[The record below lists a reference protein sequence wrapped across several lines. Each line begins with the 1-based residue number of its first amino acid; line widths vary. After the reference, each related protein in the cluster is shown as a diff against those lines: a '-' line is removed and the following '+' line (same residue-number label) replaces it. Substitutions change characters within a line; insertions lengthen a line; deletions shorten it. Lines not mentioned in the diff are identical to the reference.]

1 MGILYSFWAWPA
13 ELNVMAGES
22 LKLNSP
28 IMMTNLSERNK
39 GQSFIHSSI
48 QQVGGVAVSV
58 VVEVTLCALSI
69 ESNLLNEAAIT
80 ERVVAGVFPMHNIHS
95 LGGMQRRIFT
105 YLAGW
110 PLVWA
115 FGKMLRF
122 LILSSIIIGIRSAGT
137 LLDGERFMKCF
148 LFNGLEF

>member
-1 MGILYSFWAWPA
+1 
-13 ELNVMAGES
+13 MAGES

-48 QQVGGVAVSV
+48 QQVGGVAVSL

-80 ERVVAGVFPMHNIHS
+80 ERVVACEFPMHNIHS

-105 YLAGW
+105 YLAGH
-110 PLVWA
+110 L
-115 FGKMLRF
+115 FGHL
-122 LILSSIIIGIRSAGT
+122 
-137 LLDGERFMKCF
+137 
-148 LFNGLEF
+148 